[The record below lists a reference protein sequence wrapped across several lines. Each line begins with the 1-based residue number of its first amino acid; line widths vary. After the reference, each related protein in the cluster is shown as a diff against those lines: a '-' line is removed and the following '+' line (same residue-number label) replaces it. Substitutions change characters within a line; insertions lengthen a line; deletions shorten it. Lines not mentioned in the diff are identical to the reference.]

1 MAPPMK
7 FQEFLQGTTFFLRGE
22 GGGHPI
28 SDHFCIPL
36 GGPNPDF
43 AKVDSS
49 ISEGNGEAE
58 DVI

>member
-1 MAPPMK
+1 MK
-7 FQEFLQGTTFFLRGE
+7 FQEFQQGTTFFW
-22 GGGHPI
+22 GGGRGGGDPI
-28 SDHFCIPL
+28 SHHFCIPL